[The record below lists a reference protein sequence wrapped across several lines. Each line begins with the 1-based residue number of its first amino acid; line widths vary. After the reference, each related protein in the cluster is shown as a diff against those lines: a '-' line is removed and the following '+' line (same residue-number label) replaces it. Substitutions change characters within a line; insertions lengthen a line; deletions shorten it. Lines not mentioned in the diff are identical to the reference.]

1 MMTRPSAS
9 FHHAPARAAY
19 VPDPELDAYNAAF
32 DALELDWHWDAAT
45 MRELVG
51 PGSEVERIAGWLRK
65 HRPHLAK
72 AYDVDALAREIVD
85 ERDRLRRGASPHAG
99 H

>member
-1 MMTRPSAS
+1 MMTRSS
-9 FHHAPARAAY
+9 TTFHHAPARPVAE
-19 VPDPELDAYNAAF
+19 VDPELEAFNAAF
-32 DALELDWHWDAAT
+32 DVLELDWHWDAAT

-51 PGSEVERIAGWLRK
+51 PGSEVERIAGWLTR

-72 AYDVDALAREIVD
+72 AYDVGALAREIV
-85 ERDRLRRGASPHAG
+85 EVRDRVRRGAAPHAG

>member
-1 MMTRPSAS
+1 
-9 FHHAPARAAY
+9 
-19 VPDPELDAYNAAF
+19 
-32 DALELDWHWDAAT
+32 

-51 PGSEVERIAGWLRK
+51 PGSEAERIAGWLRR

-72 AYDVDALAREIVD
+72 AYDVDALAREIV
-85 ERDRLRRGASPHAG
+85 EARDRLRVGATSPHR

>member
-1 MMTRPSAS
+1 MMTRPSTI
-9 FHHAPARAAY
+9 FHHAPAR
-19 VPDPELDAYNAAF
+19 PILETDPELEAYNAAF
-32 DALELDWHWDAAT
+32 EELELDWHWDSAT

-51 PGSEVERIAGWLRK
+51 PGSEAERIAGWLRR

-72 AYDVDALAREIVD
+72 AYDVDALAREIV
-85 ERDRLRRGASPHAG
+85 EARDRLRVGATSPHR